1 MGLMQ
6 QQCPASHDEKSHTNI
21 VGPQIRKLRAARGWS
36 QAKLAVRLQLNGLDI
51 RRDVLAQME
60 SQLHCIKDRDI
71 PHFARALGANLA
83 ELFGGFGR

>member
-1 MGLMQ
+1 MGLMP
-6 QQCPASHDEKSHTNI
+6 QQCPTSNAEKCHTNI

-36 QAKLAVRLQLNGLDI
+36 QAKLALRLQLSGLDI

-71 PHFARALGANLA
+71 PYFARALGADLA
-83 ELFGGFGR
+83 DLFIGFER

>member
-6 QQCPASHDEKSHTNI
+6 QQRPTSHDEKGHTNI

-36 QAKLAVRLQLNGLDI
+36 QSKLALRLQLGGLDI
-51 RRDVLAQME
+51 SRAVLGQME

-71 PHFARALGANLA
+71 PHIARALGTNLA
-83 ELFGGFGR
+83 DLFGGFGR